1 METGSTKKTLL
12 TGAAAVPET
21 IEAKVAVG
29 SAWSLASVGVTLV
42 ASLVATP
49 FVLRGLGPE
58 AYGVYSI
65 VQVMIGYLAVAD
77 IGMGDASTRFAG
89 AAFARGE
96 RQEEA
101 SVIWTSLMME
111 AIVALPLVLAVVV
124 FAKPIVV
131 HALQLPSDLQKA
143 AAAALSIAAVGFLAK
158 NAATVFNT
166 PQMVRLRFRS
176 VAVINTVCGVLQI
189 GLVPV
194 VIWLGGGLVGAVSVV
209 ASANALNL
217 LLHFQQARLLLPEVT
232 RPAPRRVLVRPMLR
246 FGVALVVSAF
256 VITLLTQTEKLFL
269 ARFDSARAVAFYAV
283 AFTLATI
290 VAIIPRAVKGA
301 LFPAFSQ
308 LEGSAVDR
316 LYARAIRHLSLVVAP
331 IAVAM
336 CLIAEPFLRI
346 WAGAEYARYSLWP
359 FYVLLAGNAVGAI
372 AHVPTVLLKGLGRA
386 DVIARLQILE
396 VVPFLVTAALFTVWW
411 GAIGAAAAWSLRTIL
426 DTGLLFRAAS
436 GYARV
441 SVSPSPRERIGI
453 ASGAVLLGAP
463 LLLFALPNLSIPIR
477 VTAVGITLIAY
488 CVVAWMSVLTV
499 GERSR
504 LVALAE
510 TFTWRRAAN
519 SRLGV

>member
-1 METGSTKKTLL
+1 METGLVKNVI
-12 TGAAAVPET
+12 TGTTAVPET

-42 ASLVATP
+42 ASLIATP

-58 AYGVYSI
+58 AYGVYSL

-77 IGMGDASTRFAG
+77 IGMGDASTRFAA

-101 SVIWTSLMME
+101 SVIWTSLMIE
-111 AIVALPLVLAVVV
+111 AIVALPLVFAVVL

-131 HALQLPSDLQKA
+131 EGFKLPPDLQNA
-143 AAAALSIAAVGFLAK
+143 AAAALAIAACGFLAK

-194 VIWLGGGLVGAVSVV
+194 VIWLGGGLVGAVTVV
-209 ASANALNL
+209 ASANVLNL
-217 LLHFQQARLLLPEVT
+217 LLHFQYARVLLPEVT
-232 RPAPRRVLVRPMLR
+232 RPAPRRVLLRPMVR

-269 ARFDSARAVAFYAV
+269 ARFESARAVAYYAV

-316 LYARAIRHLSLVVAP
+316 LYARAVRHLSIVVAP
-331 IAVAM
+331 IAVSM

-386 DVIARLQILE
+386 DVIARIQILE
-396 VVPFLVTAALFTVWW
+396 VVPFLVTAALFTRWW
-411 GAIGAAAAWSLRTIL
+411 GAIGAAAAWSLRMAV
-426 DTGLLFRAAS
+426 DTALLFRAAS
-436 GYARV
+436 PYAHL
-441 SVSPSPRERIGI
+441 SMSSSPRERIGI
-453 ASGAVLLGAP
+453 AGAAALLGAP
-463 LLLFALPNLSIPIR
+463 LLLFALPNLSTPMR
-477 VTAVGITLIAY
+477 VAAVSTTLVAY
-488 CVVAWMSVLTV
+488 GVVAWMSVLTA
-499 GERSR
+499 GERSH

-510 TFTWRRAAN
+510 TFTWRRPAN
-519 SRLGV
+519 SRLGA

>member
-1 METGSTKKTLL
+1 MTKVLITDI
-12 TGAAAVPET
+12 TGAATVPES
-21 IEAKVAVG
+21 IETKVAVG
-29 SAWSLASVGVTLV
+29 SVWSLASVGVTLV
-42 ASLVATP
+42 ASLIATP

-58 AYGVYSI
+58 AYGVYAI

-77 IGMGDASTRFAG
+77 IGMGDASTRFAA

-96 RQEEA
+96 RHEEA
-101 SVIWTSLMME
+101 SALWTSLVIE
-111 AIVALPLVLAVVV
+111 AIVALPLVLVVGL

-131 HALQLPSDLQKA
+131 HAFRLPSYLENA
-143 AAAALSIAAVGFLAK
+143 AAAALAIAALGFLAK

-194 VIWLGGGLVGAVSVV
+194 VIWMGGGLVSAVVV
-209 ASANALNL
+209 IAAANTLNL
-217 LLHFQQARLLLPEVT
+217 LLHLQQARVLLPEVT
-232 RPAPRRVLVRPMLR
+232 HPAPRRDLFRPMLR
-246 FGVALVVSAF
+246 FGIALVVSAF

-269 ARFDSARAVAFYAV
+269 ARFDSARAVAYYAV
-283 AFTLATI
+283 AYTLATI

-316 LYARAIRHLSLVVAP
+316 LYARAVRSLSLVIAPVA
-331 IAVAM
+331 VVM

-359 FYVLLAGNAVGAI
+359 FYVLLAGNAVGAL

-396 VVPFLVTAALFTVWW
+396 IVPFLVSAALFTRWW
-411 GAIGAAAAWSLRTIL
+411 GALGAAAAWSLRMIL
-426 DTGLLFRAAS
+426 DTALLFRVAS
-436 GYARV
+436 RYAHI
-441 SVSPSPRERIGI
+441 SIDTSPRERIGI
-453 ASGAVLLGAP
+453 ASAAALLGAP
-463 LLLFALPNLSIPIR
+463 LLLLALPDPSIPVR
-477 VTAVGITLIAY
+477 VAVAVMTLIAY
-488 CVVAWMSVLTV
+488 CAVAWRSLLTI
-499 GERSR
+499 GELSR
-504 LVALAE
+504 LIEMAEALM
-510 TFTWRRAAN
+510 WRRPAN
-519 SRLGV
+519 NRLGV

>member
-1 METGSTKKTLL
+1 MKDAFIAETRT
-12 TGAAAVPET
+12 VPDA

-29 SAWSLASVGVTLV
+29 SMWSLASVGVTLV

-58 AYGVYSI
+58 AYGVYTI
-65 VQVMIGYLAVAD
+65 VQVMIGYLGVAD
-77 IGMGDASTRFAG
+77 IGMGDASTRFAA

-101 SVIWTSLMME
+101 SAIWTSLVIE
-111 AIVALPLVLAVVV
+111 AIVALPLVLAVVL
-124 FAKPIVV
+124 FSKSIVV
-131 HALQLPSDLQKA
+131 QAFHLPSDLQQA
-143 AAAALSIAAVGFLAK
+143 AAAALAIAACGFLAR

-166 PQMVRLRFRS
+166 PQMVRLRFQS
-176 VAVINTVCGVLQI
+176 VAVINTVTGVLQI

-194 VIWLGGGLVGAVSVV
+194 VIWLGGGLVGAVAVV

-217 LLHFQQARLLLPEVT
+217 ILHFRQARALLPEVS
-232 RPAPRRVLVRPMLR
+232 RPAPRRVLLRPMLR
-246 FGVALVVSAF
+246 FGVALVISAF

-269 ARFDSARAVAFYAV
+269 ARFDSARAVAYYAV

-336 CLIAEPFLRI
+336 CLVAEPFLNI
-346 WAGAEYARYSLWP
+346 WAGAEYARHSLWP
-359 FYVLLAGNAVGAI
+359 FYVLLAGNALGAI

-386 DVIARLQILE
+386 GVIARIQILE
-396 VVPFLVTAALFTVWW
+396 VVPFLVTAALFTKWW
-411 GAIGAAAAWSLRTIL
+411 GAIGAAVAWSLRMIL
-426 DTGLLFRAAS
+426 DTALLLRAAS
-436 GYARV
+436 RYAHV
-441 SVSPSPRERIGI
+441 SIGSSPRERIGI
-453 ASGAVLLGAP
+453 ATAGALLGAP
-463 LLLFALPNLSIPIR
+463 LLLFALPDPSIPIR
-477 VTAVGITLIAY
+477 LAAGVITLIAY
-488 CVVAWMSVLTV
+488 CAVTWKSVLTI

-504 LVALAE
+504 LLALAE
-510 TFTWRRAAN
+510 TVTWRRPAN
-519 SRLGV
+519 SGLGA